1 MANLSNLVSYR
12 RNRGEGVTSSL
23 FGAAKDRLKERFDPR
38 QLINQ
43 QGLMVALFPG
53 LKKYQGKTSGG
64 SRISGKSIQ
73 DSTINISEIKPTF
86 QSIQSNTRI
95 TAKNLSVLPSIH
107 RDFNVIRQN
116 IVKLLKLEKIDART
130 KADMFFKSAV
140 QRESLY
146 ESELSRLKSKNEED
160 DSSKIQKIKTGKS
173 NMDLLILGG
182 AAAVGIGGIYLA
194 FKAVSDAIDRIRNVD
209 IKDAMNNFTNH
220 LIITIDKIMSS
231 LGIDTEI
238 INEKDV
244 NDSLSEV
251 SFSELSE
258 DQKKKLL
265 AAQAQS
271 EGANKPGTIANIS
284 NNPGAMVYRDW
295 MKEFGAEAGP
305 EIEGPDKVKR
315 RFAKF
320 PTREQGEAAQ
330 RKKWES
336 EDYANLPLSDALKKW
351 VAPDPTSEKS
361 MKAFRTYEENIGK
374 AIGRVKPKPIDS
386 TDVKL
391 EGVNL
396 KQLTGNFG
404 TYGQMESVNNI
415 ILHHTGGDT
424 LRSALAEFQ
433 RKQKGG
439 YKHGS
444 QFIIDR
450 DGTIFN
456 TAPETTVMY
465 HAGTK
470 IGKDV
475 PSNWNSIGIEIVGK
489 DSSSFT
495 EEQVKS
501 AKALVQALRKKHGNL
516 NVFGHGELNKYGAS
530 KMPSEGKKLA
540 EEIRKESDE
549 GLKLKPLSLGNPSS
563 IEDASFQVSMGN
575 LNEEVPIVIINNT
588 NLIQQNSPIVSQN
601 QDTDPLDML
610 VSFTV

>member
-1 MANLSNLVSYR
+1 MSNLSNLVSYR

-23 FGAAKDRLKERFDPR
+23 FGSAKDRLKERFDPR

-73 DSTINISEIKPTF
+73 DSSINISEIKPTF
-86 QSIQSNTRI
+86 QSIQSNTKI

-140 QRESLY
+140 QRENLY
-146 ESELSRLKSKNEED
+146 ESELSRLKGKNEED
-160 DSSKIQKIKTGKS
+160 NSSKIQKVKTGKS

-251 SFSELSE
+251 SFSQLSE
-258 DQKKKLL
+258 EQKKKLL
-265 AAQAQS
+265 EAQAQS

-295 MKEFGAEAGP
+295 MKEFGGEAGP
-305 EIEGPDKVKR
+305 EIEGPDKIKR

-320 PTREQGEAAQ
+320 PTRERGEAAQ

-336 EDYANLPLSDALKKW
+336 KDYANLPLSEALQKW
-351 VAPDPTSEKS
+351 VTPDPTSEKS
-361 MKAFRTYEENIGK
+361 MKAFRAYEENIGK

-396 KQLTGNFG
+396 KQLTGSFG

-415 ILHHTGGDT
+415 ILHHTGSDT

-433 RKQKGG
+433 RNQKGG

-450 DGTIFN
+450 DGTIYN
-456 TAPETTVMY
+456 LAPEKSVMY
-465 HAGTK
+465 HAGTTS
-470 IGKDV
+470 G
-475 PSNWNSIGIEIVGK
+475 PTNLNSIGIEIVGK
-489 DSSSFT
+489 DSGSFT
-495 EEQVKS
+495 DAQKKS
-501 AKALVQALRKKHGNL
+501 ATALVQALRRKHGNL
-516 NVFGHGELNKYGAS
+516 NVFGHGELRKYGAD
-530 KMPSEGKKLA
+530 KMPSEGRALA
-540 EEIRKESDE
+540 EEIRKSDT
-549 GLKLKPLSLGNPSS
+549 GTLKPISLGNPSEGIS
-563 IEDASFQVSMGN
+563 TKSFDVAMGN
-575 LNEEVPIVIINNT
+575 LSEDIPIVIINT
-588 NLIQQNSPIVSQN
+588 NNIIQQSPPLASQN
-601 QDTDPLDML
+601 KEEDPLEML
-610 VSFTV
+610 SSYLV